1 MTTNSTQTTH
11 RVSAKDI
18 VVPVAL
24 AVPTTPIEPYVCP
37 ALRWSPQQKDRFLH
51 DLQHFVDSLP
61 SASNKHDRAI
71 VAINFCIDARV
82 DTASLLRSYL
92 KLVGFKTGHI
102 SSLLKYGTGDMPDGN
117 HWKCDKAGRYSIHPS
132 AAAGIAVPAKR
143 QLSA

>member
-1 MTTNSTQTTH
+1 MTTNSTETTR

-18 VVPVAL
+18 VVPVIL
-24 AVPTTPIEPYVCP
+24 TVPTTPIEPYESP
-37 ALRWSPQQKDRFLH
+37 ALRWSSQQKDRFLH
-51 DLQHFVDSLP
+51 DLQHLVDSLADTP
-61 SASNKHDRAI
+61 NKHHRAI
-71 VAINFCIDARV
+71 AAINFCMDARV

-102 SSLLKYGTGDMPDGN
+102 TKLLELETGDAPEDN
-117 HWKCDKAGRYSIHPS
+117 HWKRDRAGRYWQHPS